1 MKDAID
7 FMFLIALIFL
17 AFAAA
22 GIGAVIWFDVWD
34 RLRSRLR
41 SKAPPQKPRVSWPPI
56 D

>member
-7 FMFLIALIFL
+7 FMFLIALAFI

-34 RLRSRLR
+34 KLRPRF
-41 SKAPPQKPRVSWPPI
+41 KTPPQKPRTSWPPI

>member
-7 FMFLIALIFL
+7 FMFLIALLFV

-34 RLRSRLR
+34 RLRSRFGT
-41 SKAPPQKPRVSWPPI
+41 KTPPQKPRVSWPPI